1 MQPHEALY
9 LEGVVEEKFFLK
21 PEERAQGKTSPY
33 VFKVRKIMM
42 LGNVTSEY
50 LKSFSISIDTPM
62 LTPAFREDLLR
73 VVKKHRGGTPLE
85 MFLFDPKTRYRIQF
99 KSNKFQVS
107 VSSDLITDLHR
118 IGVDQ
123 YEAVRK

>member
-1 MQPHEALY
+1 
-9 LEGVVEEKFFLK
+9 
-21 PEERAQGKTSPY
+21 
-33 VFKVRKIMM
+33 
-42 LGNVTSEY
+42 
-50 LKSFSISIDTPM
+50 
-62 LTPAFREDLLR
+62 